1 MSKTNYSSHVLKP
14 TVKADPHPPTYLNIK
29 REAETWPGWKKDAYN
44 SLAMSAHAIKI
55 K

>member
-1 MSKTNYSSHVLKP
+1 MNKTNCSSQVLKP
-14 TVKADPHPPTYLNIK
+14 TIKSDPHPVMYENIK